1 MAFFPY
7 VNPGDPVKPSTLLEN
22 NIRDVVNQFN
32 ATGELPVSRGAA
44 NSYRL
49 QGWNNNDYT
58 IPAGASVEIVADA
71 TWAGDAPQIR
81 YASSNADL
89 WGITACVINPG
100 EIGSVIFAG
109 LAWSGI
115 RTSYSVGTCLRPDGT
130 GGFRRSD
137 SGAVILCKKNNTPAL
152 MLGWSPENE
161 QPHMFNVKLEN
172 RDSEGG
178 VKVFAIISNPPK
190 YIVAF
195 NKVTSNSEAVFINTE
210 IDVTEFIRG
219 KSRFGIHIKLLGFA
233 DNYNGAYFEYIAS
246 LGTFDFQNNFR
257 PSSCIAV
264 IDEAGDIA
272 YEYNGTGNYF
282 YIDGQGRTES
292 TGAMYFPLYSDD
304 GIEYIGVDIQNSD
317 IHPRPRTLAPEILNH
332 YIRLEQPDG
341 EPSIDWDVYVLLL
354 IDEADHWRY
363 HAEVVTGLKTDDEP
377 EGMNIKVQYRAC
389 PNADNTPLNFANRY
403 LL

>member
-1 MAFFPY
+1 ML
-7 VNPGDPVKPSTLLEN
+7 KPSPPRRVNNPVDRVTVETWNRMVTCIEWLLKHLTPDN
-22 NIRDVVNQFN
+22 R
-32 ATGELPVSRGAA
+32 
-44 NSYRL
+44 
-49 QGWNNNDYT
+49 T
-58 IPAGASVEIVADA
+58 I
-71 TWAGDAPQIR
+71 
-81 YASSNADL
+81 Y
-89 WGITACVINPG
+89 
-100 EIGSVIFAG
+100 F
-109 LAWSGI
+109 
-115 RTSYSVGTCLRPDGT
+115 DGT
-130 GGFRRSD
+130 GQLTAKQSADMTVQRS
-137 SGAVILCKKNNTPAL
+137 IMT
-152 MLGWSPENE
+152 E
-161 QPHMFNVKLEN
+161 PHMFDIKLES
-172 RDSEGG
+172 RGTDGE

-233 DNYNGAYFEYIAS
+233 DDYNGAYFEYIAS
-246 LGTFDFQNNFR
+246 LSTFDFQNNFR

-363 HAEVVTGLKTDDEP
+363 HAEVVTVLKTDDEP
-377 EGMNIKVQYRAC
+377 EGMNIKVQYRVS